1 MQPIKIISSTICM
14 IVGLLAGMKITTKEN
29 EKIKQTSKIEADWNQ
44 EVKLQLEQDA
54 QIQDNPRYKSRK
66 ELIDEHTLF
75 SIANSVGTS
84 RKSDWVQRSEKE
96 FVKDLRDYG
105 VPDSEIAKFTGHRA
119 KLAEMA
125 GVDLVFRQEMQ
136 KERLLF
142 LRNLKETIT
151 PEMYEIFSQ
160 SEKIKG
166 SVREYTKMEENG
178 FTVSQYLDRDGEVKL
193 HQMLYQHDMHTTD
206 AWDGPL
212 DPLPN
217 PLFGK
222 LAVREHMVQ
231 RLNRLQNGLPNLVN
245 SMLESDYQSEVIDT
259 VRQYYENE
267 IAALNRGYIS
277 LLDENQLTVYERVER
292 VNKAIE
298 PQMQQIQRQKETGK
312 RVVNSFERIT
322 GN

>member
-1 MQPIKIISSTICM
+1 
-14 IVGLLAGMKITTKEN
+14 
-29 EKIKQTSKIEADWNQ
+29 
-44 EVKLQLEQDA
+44 
-54 QIQDNPRYKSRK
+54 
-66 ELIDEHTLF
+66 
-75 SIANSVGTS
+75 
-84 RKSDWVQRSEKE
+84 
-96 FVKDLRDYG
+96 
-105 VPDSEIAKFTGHRA
+105 
-119 KLAEMA
+119 MA

-217 PLFGK
+217 PLVGK

-292 VNKAIE
+292 FNKAIE
-298 PQMQQIQRQKETGK
+298 PQMQRIQRQKETGK